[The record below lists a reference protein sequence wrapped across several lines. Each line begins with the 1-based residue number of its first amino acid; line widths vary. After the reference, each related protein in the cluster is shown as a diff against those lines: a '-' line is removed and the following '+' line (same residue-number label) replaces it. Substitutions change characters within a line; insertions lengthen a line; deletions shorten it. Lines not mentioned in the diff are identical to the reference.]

1 MAVVT
6 TQLSDKHKKRA
17 TYLSLMGSF
26 AGLFAA
32 TARQSGRHGSGLE
45 LSALDIALLGIAT
58 YRAGRLI
65 AFDQVTEPLRAP
77 VTEEAG
83 GGVQSEGSGVQAAI
97 GEMLSC
103 PTCIGTWI
111 AASLVLGLRVAP
123 APTRTFLAFMSASG
137 LAELLDYVSEA
148 LDSSKNAA
156 QARASVDKQLAQG
169 RSAS

>member
-1 MAVVT
+1 VAAVT
-6 TQLSDKHKKRA
+6 AQLSDKHKKRA

-32 TARQSGRHGSGLE
+32 TARQSGRGGRGLE
-45 LSALDIALLGIAT
+45 LSTLDIALLGIAT

-77 VTEEAG
+77 VTEETG
-83 GGVQSEGSGVQAAI
+83 GGVRSEGSGVQAAI

-137 LAELLDYVSEA
+137 LAELLDYATEA
-148 LDSSKNAA
+148 LDSSQSA
-156 QARASVDKQLAQG
+156 ARARAAVDGQLAHAQSG
-169 RSAS
+169 S

>member
-1 MAVVT
+1 MVANT
-6 TQLSDKHKKRA
+6 RQLSNKQKKRT
-17 TYLSLMGSF
+17 TYLSLMGGF

-32 TARQSGRHGSGLE
+32 TAKLSGRGGRQLE
-45 LSALDIALLGIAT
+45 LNALDVALLGIST

-77 VTEEAG
+77 VTEQTDD
-83 GGVQSEGSGVQAAI
+83 GVQPEGSGVQAAI

-137 LAELLDYVSEA
+137 VAELLDYATEA
-148 LDSSKNAA
+148 LDSNQNLAE
-156 QARASVDKQLAQG
+156 ARASAVSGQG
-169 RSAS
+169 